1 MGVPRQPWA
10 TDRSRAAMEAPN
22 SVYVP
27 LASRA
32 SWAKALLLVAGLVDT
47 IAVIT
52 GLASYRLADRAASGS
67 ATFDQFNVAQVR
79 HDLVILIQMT
89 VYLLTAAVFIR
100 WFHRAYANLPAVG
113 ISGLR
118 HGTSWAIGAW
128 FVPIIS
134 LIWPKQIADEIWR
147 GSDPSLEPDQGRRW
161 GEEKVP
167 VVVGVWW
174 LAFITSGLLVGA
186 GWELWGGA
194 DTYADIKLAAIVEVT
209 GNAIGVLSGALAFVV
224 VDRTSERQQAR
235 ATRVAIWQPLA
246 AQI

>member
-1 MGVPRQPWA
+1 
-10 TDRSRAAMEAPN
+10 MEAPN

-27 LASRA
+27 LDSRA
-32 SWAKALLLVAGLVDT
+32 SWAKCLLVVAGLVDT

-67 ATFDQFNVAQVR
+67 ATFEQFNAAEVR
-79 HDLVILIQMT
+79 HDLVILTQMA
-89 VYLLTAAVFIR
+89 VYLVTAVVFIR

-113 ISGLR
+113 IEKLR
-118 HGTSWAIGAW
+118 HGPAWAIGAW
-128 FVPIIS
+128 FVPIVS
-134 LIWPKQIADEIWR
+134 LFWPKQIADEIWR
-147 GSDPSLEPDQGRRW
+147 GSGPSLDPDEGRSW
-161 GEEKVP
+161 GQEKVP

-174 LAFITSGLLVGA
+174 LAFIASGLLVGA

-194 DTYADIKLAAIVEVT
+194 ETYADIKLAAVVEVS

-224 VDRTSERQQAR
+224 VDRTSERQQIR
-235 ATRVAIWQPLA
+235 ATRVAIWRPLA

>member
-1 MGVPRQPWA
+1 
-10 TDRSRAAMEAPN
+10 MEAPD

-27 LASRA
+27 LSSRA
-32 SWAKALLLVAGLVDT
+32 SWAKRLLVVAGLIDT

-67 ATFDQFNVAQVR
+67 ATFEQFYAAEAR
-79 HDLVILIQMT
+79 HDLVILTQMS
-89 VYLLTAAVFIR
+89 VYLAAAVFFIR

-113 ISGLR
+113 SEGLR
-118 HGTSWAIGAW
+118 HCTAWAIGAW

-147 GSDPSLEPDQGRRW
+147 GSDPSLEPDQDRSRGK
-161 GEEKVP
+161 GKVP
-167 VVVGVWW
+167 LFIGIWW
-174 LAFITSGLLVGA
+174 LAFISSSLLVGA

-194 DTYADIKLAAIVEVT
+194 ETYADIKLAAVVEVT
-209 GNAIGVLSGALAFVV
+209 GNAVGVLSGALAFVV
-224 VDRTSERQQAR
+224 VDRTSERQEAR
-235 ATRVAIWQPLA
+235 ATRFAIWRPLA